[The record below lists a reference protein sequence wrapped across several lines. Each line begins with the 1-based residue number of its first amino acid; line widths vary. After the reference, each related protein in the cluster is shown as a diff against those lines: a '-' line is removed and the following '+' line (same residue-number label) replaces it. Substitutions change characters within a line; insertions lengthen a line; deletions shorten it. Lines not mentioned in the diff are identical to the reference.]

1 MDGEPGTTCWFSL
14 APRERDLGF
23 IYNTTLVSA
32 FYHGNC
38 VTSWFNQGRF
48 GAVK

>member
-1 MDGEPGTTCWFSL
+1 MDGEPRTCWFSL
-14 APRERDLGF
+14 APREGKAPGV
-23 IYNTTLVSA
+23 YNTTLVSP

-38 VTSWFNQGRF
+38 VRSWFNQGRF